1 MEILIIIPARGG
13 SRGIPRKNL
22 RSLNNKPLIYYSIN
36 TAINSK
42 FKPDVYVSSDD
53 DEILMFAKRFGSK
66 IYKRNKT
73 LADDKTTLE
82 PVIYDAF
89 VNISKENNKDYD
101 LVITIQPT
109 SPLLSTSTLD
119 EAVEK
124 IISEKSTD
132 VIIST
137 KEKRHLSWKKEGGK
151 FVPNYKERLNRQQ
164 LEPIFEETGSF
175 VICRSGN
182 LKNHQKRIVGNI
194 DLFPL
199 SKKEAIDIDDYEDWA
214 LCDYFMKRGKILF
227 VLTGNS
233 KNGLGH
239 VYRSIVLAY
248 GILNHELVFLL
259 DKSSQLGFDKLKKY
273 HFNVYI
279 QQNENIIDDIIDI
292 SPDIVINDRLD
303 TSKEYIIELKKHV
316 PKVIN
321 FEDLGDGAYEA
332 DIVINALYPEKE
344 KLPNHYFGY
353 EYFCARDE
361 FINSKTK
368 KIQKVKNILISFGGT
383 DPNNLTFKV
392 LESIYDYC
400 IQNDIS
406 INIVLGLGYK
416 DIDTLSKFEN
426 IAINKNINNIS
437 DYFYDADII
446 FTSAGRT
453 VYEIACIGTPAIVI
467 PQNKREMTHLFA
479 DEKTGFIKLGLGKS
493 IESDSILFTL
503 KDLVENDVKRKN
515 MNKKM
520 LSYNLKEGKKK
531 TLSLI
536 NNLIEK

>member
-22 RSLNNKPLIYYSIN
+22 RSLNDKPLIYYSIN
-36 TAINSK
+36 TAIKSK
-42 FKPDVYVSSDD
+42 FNPDVYVSSDD
-53 DEILMFAKRFGSK
+53 DEILMFAKRFGAK
-66 IYKRNKT
+66 TYKREKN

-89 VNISKENNKDYD
+89 INISKENKKDYN
-101 LVITIQPT
+101 LIITIQPT
-109 SPLLSTSTLD
+109 SPLLLSSTLD
-119 EAVEK
+119 KAIEK
-124 IISEKSTD
+124 IIADKKID

-137 KEKRHLSWKKEGGK
+137 KEKRHLSWKKEEGR
-151 FVPNYKERLNRQQ
+151 FVPNYKKRLNRQQ

-175 VICRSGN
+175 VICRADN
-182 LKNHQKRIVGNI
+182 LKKYEKRIVGNI
-194 DLFPL
+194 DLYPL

-214 LCDYFMKRGKILF
+214 LCDFYLKRKKILF

-248 GILNHELVFLL
+248 GILNHDLIFLL
-259 DKSSQLGFDKLKKY
+259 DKNSTLGYEKLKKY
-273 HFNVYI
+273 HFNTHI
-279 QQNENIIDDIIDI
+279 QQKENILDDIINI
-292 SPDIVINDRLD
+292 APDVVINDMLD
-303 TSKEYIIELKKHV
+303 TSKEYVAELKKHV
-316 PKVIN
+316 NKVIN
-321 FEDLGDGAYEA
+321 FEDLGEGAHEA
-332 DIVINALYPEKE
+332 DVVINALYPEKE
-344 KLPNHYFGY
+344 ELPNHYFGY
-353 EYFCARDE
+353 KYFCARDE

-368 KIQKVKNILISFGGT
+368 EIQKVKNILISFGGT
-383 DPNNLTFKV
+383 DPNDLTFKI
-392 LESIYDYC
+392 LDSIYDYC
-400 IQNDIS
+400 SKSGIS
-406 INIVLGLGYK
+406 IDVVLGLGYRNDNK
-416 DIDTLSKFEN
+416 LDQFKNVTVV
-426 IAINKNINNIS
+426 KNINNIS
-437 DYFYDADII
+437 DYFYNADII

-453 VYEIACIGTPAIVI
+453 VYEIACIGTPTIVI

-479 DEKTGFIKLGLGKS
+479 NKDTGFINLGLGKN
-493 IESDSILFTL
+493 IDNDTILSTL
-503 KDLVENDVKRKN
+503 KYLIGDDILRQE